1 MTEQQVSVLKS
12 ETIFVPRFKN
22 FNDLMLK
29 HERAHWNVDEADMRT
44 DLEQWHG
51 KKITEGNKAF
61 IKMTLRLFTQSD
73 ANICSAYVEKLL
85 PVFRQADVR
94 MMLLSFAAR
103 ETTHVMG
110 YKKLNETLGYDTEA
124 FAYDFQNYEALVAKH
139 EFMIAGSDLSTPL
152 GIAKYL
158 AKQILMEGINLFGA
172 FAQLLSFLKEG
183 KLPGTVSINQWSI
196 TDESLHVMGLT
207 MLLLQFLQEH
217 PEVITDEFK
226 KYVYETYTQIIAIED
241 ASIELAYKVGENTAA
256 TCEEIKQYVR
266 YIGDYRM
273 TQMGFKPQFHIAEN
287 PLPFIEE
294 VTGNLFGNFF
304 EVTTIE
310 YSKTSLSGKWEY
322 PEFIEDAMA

>member
-1 MTEQQVSVLKS
+1 MSQVSVLKP
-12 ETIFVPRFKN
+12 ETIFVPRFKE
-22 FNDLMLK
+22 FNEIMLQ
-29 HERAHWNVDEADMRT
+29 HERTHWNVDEADMRT

-73 ANICSAYVEKLL
+73 SNICSSYVEKLL
-85 PVFRQADVR
+85 PVFKQADVR

-110 YKKLNETLGYDTEA
+110 YKKLNESLGYDTEA
-124 FAYDFQNYEALVAKH
+124 FAHEFEQYEALVAKH
-139 EFMIAGSDLSTPL
+139 EFMIAGADLSTPL
-152 GIAKYL
+152 GVAKYL

-183 KLPGTVSINQWSI
+183 KLPGMVSVNQWSI
-196 TDESLHVMGLT
+196 TDESLHVKGLIA
-207 MLLLQFLQEH
+207 LLLQFLREH
-217 PEVITDEFK
+217 PEVVGDDFK
-226 KYVYETYTQIIAIED
+226 RYVYETYTQIIAIED
-241 ASIELAYKVGENTAA
+241 ASIDLAYSVGENTAA
-256 TCEEIKQYVR
+256 TNEQVKQYIR

-273 TQMGFKPQFHIAEN
+273 VQMGLKPQFNIAEN

-310 YSKTSLSGKWEY
+310 YSKASLSGEWSY
-322 PEFIEDAMA
+322 PEVEVL